1 MRQFK
6 YYVSHPISDG
16 GILTEEIMEKNCKAA
31 IDFTEWLRKEFPT
44 TVFYCPAEHEEF
56 VHTTYKDKLLTIP
69 QILDVDCKIIDG
81 CDGMIIFN
89 PKDKIS
95 AGMQVEIDYC
105 SKIGTRMFTTN
116 PYYLV
121 HPTSLK
127 AELISYFEAVED
139 IEDAQNL

>member
-31 IDFTEWLRKEFPT
+31 IDFTEWLRKEFPNT
-44 TVFYCPAEHEEF
+44 IFYCPAEHEEF

-81 CDGMIIFN
+81 CDGTVVFN

-105 SKIGTRMFTTN
+105 AKIGTWIFIVN
-116 PYYLV
+116 PYFLN
-121 HPTSLK
+121 HPTDLRMQLQ
-127 AELISYFEAVED
+127 EYFEKVED
-139 IEDAQNL
+139 VRNG